1 MEFIFPKRK
10 KLAPEEVMA
19 VWRLGHALKTNDSF
33 DLFCGGKDFDYFI
46 DREDDEGRRMSL
58 EEGFQLLS
66 EAISYELE
74 HDISHEDAEI
84 IRSLMRKFVDPE
96 WKD

>member
-1 MEFIFPKRK
+1 MEFVFPKKK
-10 KLAPEEVMA
+10 KLAPEELTA
-19 VWRLGHALKTNDSF
+19 VWRLGRALKTDSSF
-33 DLFCGGKDFDYFI
+33 DLVCGKDFDYFI
-46 DREDDEGRRMSL
+46 DYEDDDGGTMSL
-58 EEGFQLLS
+58 VEGLKLLS